1 MKKTITALLLT
12 GLMMFSAG
20 SAFAADN
27 TDGLGDTFR
36 GMEKETHMKA
46 FPNGHPATKNPL
58 NRCFW
63 DEKDSL
69 FFCQYPLTTA
79 N

>member
-1 MKKTITALLLT
+1 MKKTLI
-12 GLMMFSAG
+12 GLAVASMMMFSVG
-20 SAFAADN
+20 SAVAADD
-27 TDGLGDTFR
+27 DGMGDKFR
-36 GMEKETHMKA
+36 GMEKQTHMKA

-58 NRCFW
+58 NRCFY

-69 FFCQYPLTTA
+69 FFCQFPLTTA